1 MRGDEGTRNGGFQEG
16 RMPGSGGTG
25 ESVSSLELGTENQVE
40 ERNPSPK
47 SQPTLWISLPTQAPL
62 GPLYLLE
69 EFHGVSGGEGRWW
82 RGAGTAVVMAGPRD
96 AVHRAPR
103 VVVAFQGVAVG
114 HEGAPVTPQTHSRP
128 RVIPHVPLGEPLQ
141 QIQGTGKGV
150 PLHQE
155 GGPAPKHTEVQ
166 GKWQG
171 FEDSTL
177 RPFQC
182 RNGPCPV
189 WGCMDVPEISMMGTR
204 DGRHGA
210 LRVALKVPR
219 SL

>member
-1 MRGDEGTRNGGFQEG
+1 MGEERGTQGRKDTVRGTGERGSSEGATGRGGHQEKGGMRGDEGTRNGGFQEG

-114 HEGAPVTPQTHSRP
+114 HEGAPVTP
-128 RVIPHVPLGEPLQ
+128 
-141 QIQGTGKGV
+141 
-150 PLHQE
+150 
-155 GGPAPKHTEVQ
+155 
-166 GKWQG
+166 
-171 FEDSTL
+171 
-177 RPFQC
+177 
-182 RNGPCPV
+182 
-189 WGCMDVPEISMMGTR
+189 
-204 DGRHGA
+204 
-210 LRVALKVPR
+210 
-219 SL
+219 